1 MQSKHAYPSKQTPL
15 EGGERERGRHL
26 MRETRRESSNPK
38 SPALRCNTTP
48 TTANEE
54 EKKNGKKSAIA
65 SERARGET
73 KTKTER
79 KTEGEKL
86 GESWKERQ
94 GGAAITVAAAALQRE
109 WRSGGS

>member
-54 EKKNGKKSAIA
+54 EKKNGKKSEIA
-65 SERARGET
+65 SERA
-73 KTKTER
+73 
-79 KTEGEKL
+79 
-86 GESWKERQ
+86 
-94 GGAAITVAAAALQRE
+94 GGKGKK
-109 WRSGGS
+109 S